1 MQFLRTVALS
11 SASSSVVAGLLACVL
26 SARSARADSGTTR
39 AAAGTESAQPA
50 RSAEPTQPSAERYR
64 TPIPGAEAY
73 WHGFGSVSLGKG
85 LRFNNP
91 YRLATP
97 LGDTPESV
105 SLSAAYYDFGL
116 GFVHGPGR
124 GLAHGAVLHLSIAA
138 QGIPQE
144 VLSLSYTALERLDN
158 GRFLLLGRAGIP
170 VVLEP
175 DLTGGLEVS
184 LGSAFMITAGLGVQ
198 GELVGSLFYGAATP
212 DRSVSMIPMLSA
224 QLGLFVD
231 YEVLP

>member
-1 MQFLRTVALS
+1 VQLLGLAALPSAIRPGLVGFLLC
-11 SASSSVVAGLLACVL
+11 LCVP
-26 SARSARADSGTTR
+26 R
-39 AAAGTESAQPA
+39 AAQADDGSSPETLG
-50 RSAEPTQPSAERYR
+50 RERYR
-64 TPIPGAEAY
+64 TPIPGTEAY
-73 WHGFGSVSLGKG
+73 WHGFGSLSLGKG

-97 LGDTPESV
+97 LGDTPESL
-105 SLSAAYYDFGL
+105 SLTAAYYDLGL
-116 GFVHGPGR
+116 GFVRGPAR

-158 GRFLLLGRAGIP
+158 GRTLLFGRAGMPII
-170 VVLEP
+170 LEP
-175 DLTGGLEVS
+175 DLSGGLEVAA
-184 LGSAFMITAGLGVQ
+184 GAAYMISAGLGVQ
-198 GELVGSLFYGAATP
+198 SELAFSLFYGAATQ
-212 DRSVSMIPMLSA
+212 DRSVTTIPVLSL